1 MTMTHAI
8 LTMGLALFFL
18 IFALRITISGH
29 LRLQY
34 ALVWLGI
41 GVLAFASPFLYYLAS
56 LLHEKLGFPT
66 ASTQLLMGAIFLL
79 YLICLILTRSVSQ
92 SQRER
97 MRMAMEIAL
106 LEKQINELKAFGA
119 IDEPDKC
126 HGVDPA
132 HCGSDIHH
140 S

>member
-1 MTMTHAI
+1 MTLTHAI
-8 LTMGLALFFL
+8 LAMCLALFFL

-29 LRLQY
+29 LRIHY

-41 GVLAFASPFLYYLAS
+41 GVLAFTSPFLYDLAS

-79 YLICLILTRSVSQ
+79 YLICLILTKSVSH

-97 MRMAMEIAL
+97 IRMAREIAL
-106 LEKQINELKAFGA
+106 LEKELKDLKASGA
-119 IDEPDKC
+119 VDEPDKRC
-126 HGVDPA
+126 GLDPA
-132 HCGSDIHH
+132 HCRSDIRNT
-140 S
+140 